1 MGGPQKERLGRDL
14 GKGFLTLGIN
24 KHQLSQRNLLPGKVK
39 REAAIC
45 LELAG
50 YGETG
55 PKGPPCLLRLLFWDS
70 SACPWL
76 LSPVRWGSALRDQ
89 GTEAMI

>member
-1 MGGPQKERLGRDL
+1 MGGTVGGPQMERLGRHP

-24 KHQLSQRNLLPGKVK
+24 KHQLSQRKLLPGKVK

-50 YGETG
+50 
-55 PKGPPCLLRLLFWDS
+55 
-70 SACPWL
+70 
-76 LSPVRWGSALRDQ
+76 
-89 GTEAMI
+89 